1 MKKIITTNLK
11 GKFIALGIC
20 AAVYLGLYLIS
31 VTLLGKVYTFDY
43 LAVNL
48 YYYNWI
54 SVIVL
59 IALNKTVISYFIT
72 LGNLAGAIIGEVL
85 GSGILNLRMNTLT
98 PDSSVEEVYF
108 KSTHYG
114 AFIWLITLLAFVVI
128 GIISEVVRRKR
139 AGVSRA

>member
-1 MKKIITTNLK
+1 MLTCNLK
-11 GKFIALGIC
+11 GKLVAFGVC

-43 LAVNL
+43 LAANL

-54 SVIVL
+54 PVIVL
-59 IALNKTVISYFIT
+59 IALNKTVVSYSIT
-72 LGNLAGAIIGEVL
+72 LGNLVGAIIGEVL

-114 AFIWLITLLAFVVI
+114 AFIWLITLLAFIVV
-128 GIISEVVRRKR
+128 GIISEIVRRKR